1 MSSSGTPPFVPRV
14 AVVTG
19 AAQGIGRA
27 IALRL
32 AQDGLDVVIND
43 LPAKSDKAE
52 EIAGEIMAL
61 GKKAV
66 IVFADISSEEQVEN
80 LIKEAVQ
87 QLGQVDVVT
96 YLPKLLSR
104 RFFP

>member
-1 MSSSGTPPFVPRV
+1 MSTSRV
-14 AVVTG
+14 AFVTG

-43 LPAKSDKAE
+43 LPTNSDRAE
-52 EIAGEIMAL
+52 ETVGEVRAL
-61 GKKAV
+61 GRKAV

-80 LIKEAVQ
+80 LIKGSVQ
-87 QLGQVDVVT
+87 QLGQIDVVT
-96 YLPKLLSR
+96 YLPELPLWALFS
-104 RFFP
+104 

>member
-1 MSSSGTPPFVPRV
+1 MSSSETPPFVPRV

-43 LPAKSDKAE
+43 LPTNSDRAE
-52 EIAGEIMAL
+52 ETAGEVRAL
-61 GKKAV
+61 GRKAV

-87 QLGQVDVVT
+87 QLGQLDVVT
-96 YLPKLLSR
+96 YLPELLLWAL
-104 RFFP
+104 FP